1 MPKHHRGA
9 SGRPGLAALVRGPTA
24 GLGCAA
30 LLTIGWVTPAA
41 AQPTA
46 RLALSWSAPPGCP
59 TRDAVQARV
68 DALLGGQS
76 SSSTVAGARA
86 NGQVERTGNG
96 YRLLLRMGPGEGQS
110 SRVIDAGTCEEL
122 AGAAAIAI
130 ALLARS
136 TATGSSGSAG
146 TEGESTLAST
156 SATPGGADAKPPEA
170 AAPPAPE
177 PAKKPEATE
186 ASNDAS
192 QESALAARPK
202 FVLDA
207 PVGALSW
214 GSLPDVGLGLGAG
227 LGMRWKALRVMASGT
242 LWHKQSAEI
251 AGFSARFGLQT
262 ARVEGCLLQ
271 SAHGF
276 ELGPCAGVAVE
287 RLVGET
293 QDSAVLKGTS
303 RSVVWVAGTGGVFGS
318 VATPSFPT
326 LRFFANA
333 TVLIP
338 TSRPRFVIDQLGLIH
353 QPALAAPRLDF
364 GCEWI
369 F

>member
-9 SGRPGLAALVRGPTA
+9 SEWPFLAALVTGPRVALAWT
-24 GLGCAA
+24 A
-30 LLTIGWVTPAA
+30 LLTMGWATPAS

-46 RLALSWSAPPGCP
+46 RLVLSWSAPPGCP
-59 TRDAVQARV
+59 TREAIQARV
-68 DALLGGQS
+68 DALLGGQA

-86 NGQVERTGNG
+86 NGQVERTSSG
-96 YRLLLRMGPGEGQS
+96 YRLLLRMGPGDGQS

-136 TATGSSGSAG
+136 TAGATTGSAG
-146 TEGESTLAST
+146 TDGEATST
-156 SATPGGADAKPPEA
+156 STSTPAGAASESATEATP
-170 AAPPAPE
+170 PAVPE
-177 PAKKPEATE
+177 PPKKPEGAE
-186 ASNDAS
+186 SHDDAAQASAS
-192 QESALAARPK
+192 SARAK
-202 FVLDA
+202 FVLDV
-207 PVGALSW
+207 PVGALGW
-214 GSLPDVGLGLGAG
+214 GSLPQVELGLGAG
-227 LGMRWKALRVMASGT
+227 LGLRWKALRVVASGT
-242 LWHKQSAEI
+242 LWHKQSAEVS
-251 AGFSARFGLQT
+251 GFGARFGLQT

-271 SAHGF
+271 SAYGF
-276 ELGPCAGVAVE
+276 ELGPCAGIAVE
-287 RLVGET
+287 RLVGEAEASSILT
-293 QDSAVLKGTS
+293 STARSA
-303 RSVVWVAGTGGVFGS
+303 VWVAGSGGVFAS
-318 VATPSFPT
+318 LPTPGFPL

-338 TSRPRFVIDQLGLIH
+338 TSRPRFVIDHLGPIH